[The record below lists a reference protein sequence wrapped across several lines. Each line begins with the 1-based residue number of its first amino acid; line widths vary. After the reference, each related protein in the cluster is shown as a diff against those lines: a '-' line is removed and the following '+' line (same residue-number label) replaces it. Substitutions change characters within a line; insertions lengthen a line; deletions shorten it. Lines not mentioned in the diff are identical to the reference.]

1 MDLSLT
7 IETRL
12 DVPHSCHGDDDP
24 VEGGGDV
31 REARVLS
38 LLYVVSQAGEGETR
52 DNQNQDLTRGQGL
65 AREKIRDKRS
75 YQKSEFPSALAE
87 CEDDGLQST
96 RMPEINYLV
105 ELRLT

>member
-1 MDLSLT
+1 MT
-7 IETRL
+7 IETSL
-12 DVPHSCHGDDDP
+12 DIPHCGHGYDDP

-31 REARVLS
+31 SEARVLS

-52 DNQNQDLTRGQGL
+52 DDQNQDLTRGQGL
-65 AREKIRDKRS
+65 ARGPIRDKRS

-105 ELRLT
+105 GLGLT

>member
-1 MDLSLT
+1 MT
-7 IETRL
+7 IEKRL
-12 DVPHSCHGDDDP
+12 DVPHCGHGDDNP

-31 REARVLS
+31 SEARVLS

-52 DNQNQDLTRGQGL
+52 DNQNQDLDRGQGS
-65 AREKIRDKRS
+65 AKGPTIDKASSVKVES

-96 RMPEINYLV
+96 RMPENI
-105 ELRLT
+105 